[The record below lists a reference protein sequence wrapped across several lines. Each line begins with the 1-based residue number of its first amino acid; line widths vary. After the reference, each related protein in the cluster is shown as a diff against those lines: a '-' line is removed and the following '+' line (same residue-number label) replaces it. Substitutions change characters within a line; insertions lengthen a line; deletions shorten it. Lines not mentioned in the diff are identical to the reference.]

1 MKKLFGCILSLVV
14 AVMLVFTPAE
24 HVYAQGLGLSV
35 SSSSVAVGKTVKVT
49 VSMPSGYFGTVVISS
64 SDEGV
69 LSNGGDG
76 VANIGDAA
84 GYPTSQS
91 FSFTAKAAG
100 SCTIKAYCTVVGDAE
115 GNDAGGIITGA
126 STKVTVTSAS
136 SNNDSNSNKDNKD
149 NSGSNTGNDNNA
161 NKDNENKEE
170 KKSSNA
176 SLGSLVISA
185 GTLSPE
191 FSAATKDYTA
201 TVDYSCSS
209 LAVTANP
216 ADSKASVTSVTGND
230 SLEVGENTVS
240 VVVTA
245 EDGSTSTYNIVVT
258 RRAEDDPENADKQD
272 NWKKFD
278 INGTEWTMVNDIPE
292 DVVPE
297 GFEHS
302 KTVIDGLE
310 YNTLHGTFGDI
321 TLVYLQSESG
331 NGLFVYDAA
340 QNAAYEFVR
349 INSESHFIVVL
360 LPKVDDVPEG
370 YNEISLSI
378 EGKGVATAYQTK
390 AEKKDDQTK
399 DFYLVYAMNDNG
411 ESGWYTYDSVDG
423 TYMRNELSTPTVA
436 QEENDTTKSELVPGI
451 ANKYLVLAA
460 ILVLIIIILLL
471 LLIVS
476 AVKNRKYKAMDY
488 HDDDVDDAAEDVS
501 NEALEETTDETADE
515 IADELEEE
523 VTEEPLDEVAEEAA
537 EESVDE
543 VAEEAAEESVDEV
556 AGEAAEESAGEAAE
570 ETADEAVEE
579 SADEVAEET
588 AEDAADEQKMATD
601 ENISNASYVGRTVEI
616 TPDSKK
622 AVENENSEFD
632 LKDDSRQE
640 NVSDTE
646 NDADED
652 ALKNQLQMAL
662 DGFVNEGNKPS
673 ETIDSSAKDDNEDD
687 SEDDDLQFIDLN

>member
-1 MKKLFGCILSLVV
+1 MRRIRSIILTMMLILTTTLFSRVPVLAAANISVSVNKSNVKVGDTVTVTLSI
-14 AVMLVFTPAE
+14 TSG
-24 HVYAQGLGLSV
+24 YGAQGVLKKSSGVLG
-35 SSSSVAVGKTVKVT
+35 G
-49 VSMPSGYFGTVVISS
+49 S
-64 SDEGV
+64 SDEYFTIGAGV
-69 LSNGGDG
+69 GD
-76 VANIGDAA
+76 V
-84 GYPTSQS
+84 QS
-91 FSFTAKAAG
+91 FSYKATSVG
-100 SCTIKAYCTVVGDAE
+100 SCTFSIQEPLDDTTDVDVGTPSIGVGSA
-115 GNDAGGIITGA
+115 T
-126 STKVTVTSAS
+126 VTVTSAS

-149 NSGSNTGNDNNA
+149 NSGSNTGNDSNA

-216 ADSKASVTSVTGND
+216 ADLKASVTSVTGND

-340 QNAAYEFVR
+340 QNTAYEFVR

-390 AEKKDDQTK
+390 VEKSDDQTK
-399 DFYLVYAMNDNG
+399 DFYLVYAINDNG

-423 TYMRNELSTPTVA
+423 TYMRTELSTPTVA

-460 ILVLIIIILLL
+460 ILVLVIVILLL

-488 HDDDVDDAAEDVS
+488 HDDVDDAAEDVS

-543 VAEEAAEESVDEV
+543 VA
-556 AGEAAEESAGEAAE
+556 GEAAEESAGEAAE

-579 SADEVAEET
+579 PADEVAEET